1 MKYVEVAAILVGRF
15 LQSGMLF
22 LINLVFMSNS
32 ESALYVD
39 IGVATAWAAPLS
51 LIAMFGGYI
60 SATQIK
66 SKDSLKES
74 NLLQAYLIYRPLFF
88 LSVLILCLYAVVNYT
103 TSFFIFIFSFTT
115 FLVLVGIAD
124 AFLFCKKIGLFI
136 VANVLLSFLVGLSSF
151 LVLNEAANLY
161 AINFIWLF
169 GVLILASFL
178 TTCNIITKP
187 GIRFFIKH
195 LQFFLVKNVGP
206 SIIVI
211 MSSVSL
217 GVFLV
222 IDRLL
227 LPFYV
232 TTSDLAN
239 YFAAITLA
247 LPLNFLAVI
256 HGKHANLNTY
266 HSRFEERS
274 GAESRLRN
282 IFILLLLG
290 LLILPIQWQILIR
303 FTEYEFDILIQT
315 SLNLA
320 ACLIILSK
328 PSLAEI
334 YARKRLR
341 IISGINIFLIAVLVP
356 AMIYFS
362 SSFISI
368 GLLRFGFNLLYLFLI
383 ISVLK
388 SLWSSY
394 RII

>member
-1 MKYVEVAAILVGRF
+1 MEVAAILVGRF

-74 NLLQAYLIYRPLFF
+74 AFLQAYLIYRPLFF
-88 LSVLILCLYAVVNYT
+88 LSVLILCLYTAINYK

-115 FLVLVGIAD
+115 FLALVGIAD
-124 AFLFCKKIGLFI
+124 AFLFRRKIALFI
-136 VANVLLSFLVGLSSF
+136 TANVVLSILVGLSSF
-151 LVLNEAANLY
+151 LVLNESANLY
-161 AINFIWLF
+161 AINCIWLI
-169 GVLILASFL
+169 GVLILISFL
-178 TTCNIITKP
+178 TKCNIITKT
-187 GIRFFIKH
+187 GILFFLTH
-195 LQFFLVKNVGP
+195 LRFFLVKNVGP
-206 SIIVI
+206 SIVVI

-217 GVFLV
+217 GIFLV
-222 IDRLL
+222 MDRLL
-227 LPFYV
+227 LPLYA
-232 TTSDLAN
+232 TTSELAN

-274 GAESRLRN
+274 GAETRLRN
-282 IFILLLLG
+282 VFIVLLLG

-303 FTEYEFDILIQT
+303 FTEYEFNILIQT

-334 YARKRLR
+334 YAKKRLK
-341 IISGINIFLIAVLVP
+341 IITGINIFLIAVLVP
-356 AMIYFS
+356 AIIYFS
-362 SSFISI
+362 SSFESV
-368 GLLRFGFNLLYLFLI
+368 GTLRFSFNLLYLFLI

-388 SLWSSY
+388 RLLTSY